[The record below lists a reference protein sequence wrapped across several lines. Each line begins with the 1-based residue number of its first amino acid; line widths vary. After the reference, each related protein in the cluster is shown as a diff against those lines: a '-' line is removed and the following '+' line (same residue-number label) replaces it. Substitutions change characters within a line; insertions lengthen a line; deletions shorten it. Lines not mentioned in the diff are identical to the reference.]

1 MMSQLKENLDQEE
14 SGKLRRRGL
23 NQGPAMQQNNDVQ
36 SYEIFFPGL
45 LRDEYDRHFMQRNSY
60 YHKEHD
66 DFEAQRKMQL

>member
-1 MMSQLKENLDQEE
+1 
-14 SGKLRRRGL
+14 
-23 NQGPAMQQNNDVQ
+23 MQQNNDVQ